1 MVAPRSEGRGSAAVG
16 LGLIPSRRVADG
28 QRLVWL
34 AGYVRS
40 GNTWRRALLANFL
53 AVRDDPVGIND
64 IDEALPGKRSCDPVL
79 LEALTGLVASDLT
92 QDEADALRPA
102 VYRAMAGYSG
112 VRLYCPAH
120 EAFLN
125 TSAGEPLFPD
135 DATCG
140 ALYAVRN
147 PLDVA
152 VSWAFYLGV
161 DFESAVNDLC
171 NPGHQIGY
179 PEWPRLREILG
190 DWSSHVESWRRA
202 PFPVLTVRYE
212 DMLADPVG
220 ELGSMARFLGL
231 EGAADQVRLRRAVDF
246 AGFANLRKS
255 EEREGYGSYLKQ
267 GRRFFRSG
275 KAGGW
280 RRHLTAAQA
289 RRLVDAHGDVMTA
302 LGYDLRDYVP

>member
-1 MVAPRSEGRGSAAVG
+1 M
-16 LGLIPSRRVADG
+16 IPSRPIADE

-40 GNTWRRALLANFL
+40 GTTWRRALLANFL
-53 AVRDDPVGIND
+53 VARDEPVGIND
-64 IDEALPGKRSCDPVL
+64 TKKALPGPNSCDPVL
-79 LEALTGLVASDLT
+79 FERLTGLVASDLT

-102 VYRAMAGYSG
+102 VYRALAGYSEM
-112 VRLYCPAH
+112 RLYCPAH
-120 EAFLN
+120 DAFLN
-125 TSAGEPLFPD
+125 TPAGEPLFPD

-152 VSWAFYLGV
+152 VSWAFYLGI
-161 DFESAVNDLC
+161 DFERAVNDLC
-171 NPGHQIGY
+171 NPSHHIGH

-190 DWSSHVESWRRA
+190 DWSSQVESWQRA

-212 DMLADPVG
+212 DMLADPMG
-220 ELGSMARFLGL
+220 ELGRMARFLGL
-231 EGAADQVRLRRAVDF
+231 EGAADQARLRRAVDF
-246 AGFANLRKS
+246 AGFANLRS
-255 EEREGYGSYLKQ
+255 NEEREGYGNYLKQ

-280 RRHLTAAQA
+280 RRHLTSAQA
-289 RRLVDAHGDVMTA
+289 GRLVDAHGQVMTA